1 MRLQDKV
8 CVITGAGSGFG
19 RATAERFAAEGA
31 RLALNDI
38 NEAGLNAVVK
48 QLATDQVIARV
59 GDVSQAQAAD
69 DLVDEAARRWGSIDV
84 LVNNAGII
92 MFKDPTDL
100 TEEEWD
106 RMLNINLKSMWLWS
120 RAALRYMIPQKRGS
134 LIMLASMSAFCGQE
148 MDGASSFL
156 YNITK
161 AGALQMARSFAT
173 RYGPIGIRANAIC
186 PGHFR
191 TNIIKHLFPNEAAID
206 QVFENLGQNAPLG
219 RPGRPEEV
227 ANAALFLASDE
238 SSYVTGHP
246 LIVDGGVLVW
256 Q

>member
-8 CVITGAGSGFG
+8 CVITGAASGIG
-19 RATAERFAAEGA
+19 RATAERFATEGA

-38 NEAGLNAVVK
+38 NEVGLTEVAK
-48 QLATDQVIARV
+48 QFSPEQVITRV
-59 GDVSQAQAAD
+59 GDVSLAATAD
-69 DLVDEAARRWGSIDV
+69 TLVGEAARRWGSVDV
-84 LVNNAGII
+84 LVNNAGI
-92 MFKDPTDL
+92 FLFRDPTDL

-106 RMLNINLKSMWLWS
+106 HLMNTNLKSMWLWS
-120 RAALRYMIPQKRGS
+120 RAALRYMIPQRRGS
-134 LIMLASMSAFCGQE
+134 IIMLASMSAFCGQE
-148 MDGASSFL
+148 IDGVSSFL

-173 RYGPIGIRANAIC
+173 RYGPLGIRANAIC

-191 TNIIKHLFPNEAAID
+191 TNIIRHLYPTEEAID
-206 QVFENLGQNAPLG
+206 QIFVDLGKTAPLG

-246 LIVDGGVLVW
+246 LVVDGGVLVW

>member
-8 CVITGAGSGFG
+8 CVITGAASGFG

-38 NEAGLNAVVK
+38 NEAGLNDVVK
-48 QLATDQVIARV
+48 QLSTDQVVARV
-59 GDVSQAQAAD
+59 GDVSKAQAAD
-69 DLVDEAARRWGSIDV
+69 ELVDEAARRWGSIDV

-106 RMLNINLKSMWLWS
+106 RMININLKSMWLWS

-134 LIMLASMSAFCGQE
+134 LIMLASISAFCGQG

-173 RYGPIGIRANAIC
+173 RYASIGIRANAIC

-191 TNIIKHLFPNEAAID
+191 TNIINHLFPSEAAID
-206 QVFENLGQNAPLG
+206 QVFENLEQNVPMG